1 MNYFLSFLILIA
13 ISLSSCSP
21 ENSSE
26 KLNNSNHSEITID
39 SHSYSNQSEINT
51 EHLHLDLNIN
61 FDKKVISGVARH
73 QMSDNNTNEA
83 IFDVKGL
90 KIEKITTGKKEETD
104 ADFVLGEYSE
114 LLGQSLTV
122 TISPGTKYINI
133 YYETT
138 QKSEA
143 LDWLTPQ
150 LTEGKV
156 HPYLYTQ
163 GQAILTRSWIPCQD
177 SPMNRITY
185 SADVKV
191 SPELIA
197 VMSADNPTE
206 KNENGEYH
214 FEMKQKIPSYLIS
227 LAVGDLVYTSLGKNC
242 GIYSEKELAEA
253 CAYEFEDLPKM
264 IDAAENLYGEYLWDQ
279 YDIVML
285 PYSFPFGGMEN
296 PRLTFAN
303 PTILAGDRSSTSV
316 IAHELAHSWSGNL
329 VTNATWDDFW
339 LNEGFTVYFENRI
352 MEEIYGKEIADI
364 LAAIEHQDLVASLA
378 DIEKSDF
385 PEDSRLKLQLNER
398 NPDEGMTDIAYVKGA
413 FFLRNVERA
422 VGRKKMDAFLNQY
435 FIDFAFQS
443 ITTETFV
450 STLKEKLLEPNQIDF
465 DIDGWIYSPG
475 IPEEH
480 LVIESS
486 RLKQMID
493 LAKKVNSGEDI
504 IANDLNGASRNDYI
518 TQEWLTFIRT
528 LDENISNELMAQLDE
543 QFQFSTDANAI
554 IKSDWF
560 KLSAKSQYR
569 AKQEEMEKYLI
580 KIGRRWLIEG
590 IYELL
595 MTTGEKEDQDFA
607 RQAFEKAKNGYH
619 FVSRST
625 IDEILE

>member
-227 LAVGDLVYTSLGKNC
+227 LAVGDLVYTSLGENC

>member
-39 SHSYSNQSEINT
+39 PHSYSNQSEINT

-227 LAVGDLVYTSLGKNC
+227 LAVGDLVYTSLGENC

>member
-1 MNYFLSFLILIA
+1 MNYFSTLFLSLALLFT
-13 ISLSSCSP
+13 SCNQEDKPTISP
-21 ENSSE
+21 ETTDQAVV
-26 KLNNSNHSEITID
+26 KDAHSFANINEIRT
-39 SHSYSNQSEINT
+39 T
-51 EHLHLDLNIN
+51 HLHLELDVN
-61 FDKKVISGVARH
+61 FEKKNISGVARH
-73 QMSDNNTNEA
+73 KMSSHNSSKA
-83 IFDVKGL
+83 IFDIKNL
-90 KIEKITTGKKEETD
+90 NILKITTGKGEEKEVK
-104 ADFVLGEYSE
+104 FSFGKHSL
-114 LLGQSLTV
+114 LLGQSLIVEIEPETEF
-122 TISPGTKYINI
+122 INI
-133 YYETT
+133 YYQTT
-138 QKSEA
+138 DKAEA
-143 LDWLTPQ
+143 LDWLSPE

-163 GQAILTRSWIPCQD
+163 GQAILTRSWIPLQD

-185 SADVKV
+185 SADITV
-191 SPELIA
+191 PRELLA
-197 VMSADNPTE
+197 VMSASNPTE
-206 KNENGEYH
+206 KNKEGKYH

-242 GIYSEKELAEA
+242 GIYSEKGLADD

-264 IDAAENLYGEYLWDQ
+264 IVAAEELYGPYLWDQ

-303 PTILAGDRSSTSV
+303 PTILTGDRSSTSV
-316 IAHELAHSWSGNL
+316 VAHELAHSWSGNL

-352 MEEIYGKEIADI
+352 MEKIYGKETADI
-364 LAAIEHQDLVASLA
+364 LATIEHQDLMASLNE
-378 DIEKSDF
+378 IENSDF

-493 LAKKVNSGEDI
+493 LAKKVSSGEDI

>member
-39 SHSYSNQSEINT
+39 PHSYSNQSEINT

-227 LAVGDLVYTSLGKNC
+227 LAVGDLVYTSLGENC

-364 LAAIEHQDLVASLA
+364 LATIEHQDLVASLA